1 MCHIC
6 GVVVICIRVI
16 AGLALITV
24 DCKLWQQTI
33 STTIEITYFKTLFNT
48 NLALEGIFHEHCY
61 TECEVGR
68 VVECIIEK
76 VVDLLILQA
85 IFRII

>member
-1 MCHIC
+1 
-6 GVVVICIRVI
+6 VI